1 MINSI
6 EEYLDLLKTK
16 LAGADRATI
25 QDALADAEEHLRAAL
40 ESARR
45 NQPDVKESDALV
57 KIISGYGM
65 PEEVAVA
72 YQQIESRMPAGL
84 GYNGYPV
91 QRNIWSRF
99 FGVVGETRAWAAG
112 LFMLFSLATG
122 IIYFTW
128 AVTGISLS
136 VGLLVLIIGIPIAGA
151 FLLSVRGLALL
162 EGRLVEALVGVRMPH
177 RPMFSNKSLSL
188 WGRLKNLLIDRC
200 TWTGI
205 VYMILMLPLG
215 IIYFTLFVT
224 LISVSLWLIVRPV
237 LEYAFGIPAFSIDV
251 NYYTPG
257 WLMPFS
263 VIGGMLLGILSLH
276 LFKLI
281 GKAHGNFAKAML
293 VRE

>member
-6 EEYLDLLKTK
+6 EEYLELLKKK

-40 ESARR
+40 ESARHT
-45 NQPDVKESDALV
+45 QPDIKESEALV
-57 KIISGYGM
+57 KIISGYGV
-65 PEEVAVA
+65 PEEVAMA

-84 GYNGYPV
+84 GYNGYPAK
-91 QRNIWSRF
+91 RNIWSRF
-99 FGVVGETRAWAAG
+99 FGVVAEPKAWAAG

-128 AVTGISLS
+128 AVTGLSLS
-136 VGLLVLIIGIPIAGA
+136 AGLLVLIIGIPIAGA

-162 EGRLVEALVGVRMPH
+162 EGRLVEALLGVRMP
-177 RPMFSNKSLSL
+177 RRSMFSNKKLSL
-188 WGRLKNLLIDRC
+188 WGRLKNLLTDRC

-205 VYMILMLPLG
+205 LYMILMLPLG
-215 IIYFTLFVT
+215 IFYFTLFVT
-224 LISVSLWLIVRPV
+224 LLAVSLWLIVRPI
-237 LEYAFGIPAFSIDV
+237 LEYAFGIPAFSIDL

-257 WLMPFS
+257 WLMPIS
-263 VIGGMLLGILSLH
+263 VIGGLLLGILSLH

-293 VRE
+293 VKE

>member
-6 EEYLDLLKTK
+6 EEYLNLLKIK
-16 LAGADRATI
+16 LAGSDRATI

-40 ESARR
+40 ESARHS
-45 NQPDVKESDALV
+45 QPDVKEPEALV
-57 KIISGYGM
+57 KIIDGYGM

-72 YQQIESRMPAGL
+72 YKQIESHMPAGF
-84 GYNGYPV
+84 GYNGYPKEHSW
-91 QRNIWSRF
+91 WSRF
-99 FGVVGETRAWAAG
+99 FGVVAETKAWAAG

-136 VGLLVLIIGIPIAGA
+136 AGLLVLIIGIPLAGA
-151 FLLSVRGLALL
+151 FLLSVRGIGLL
-162 EGRLVEALVGVRMPH
+162 EGRLVEALLGVRMPH

-188 WGRLKNLLIDRC
+188 WGRLKNLLTDRC
-200 TWTGI
+200 TWTGLL
-205 VYMILMLPLG
+205 YMILMLPLG

-224 LISVSLWLIVRPV
+224 LLAVSLWLIVRPI
-237 LEYAFGIPAFSIDV
+237 LEYGFGIPAFSIDV

-263 VIGGMLLGILSLH
+263 VIGGLLLGVLSLH